1 MGPDTLS
8 YMQTHAPY
16 MHLDYHHPSDIF
28 QTTSGNRSDN
38 NGPLS
43 PSPKESSYASN
54 PVQSTESSHG
64 PSLEVPVKNEKR
76 EKLHCCED
84 LQAPST
90 RKSKHVNMTTPM
102 AFGLPSAQ
110 KQAQL
115 SENEGEAHSEIG
127 VTKGIPTEFDS
138 SNAQESSCMRSVLD
152 EISLE
157 ATSFRQLQQVT
168 EQVNDIQKF

>member
-1 MGPDTLS
+1 M
-8 YMQTHAPY
+8 
-16 MHLDYHHPSDIF
+16 
-28 QTTSGNRSDN
+28 
-38 NGPLS
+38 
-43 PSPKESSYASN
+43 
-54 PVQSTESSHG
+54 ESSHG
-64 PSLEVPVKNEKR
+64 PSLEVPAKTMNEKR
-76 EKLHCCED
+76 EKLHCCHD

-115 SENEGEAHSEIG
+115 SENEGEAHSEVG

-138 SNAQESSCMRSVLD
+138 SNAQASSCMSSVLD

-157 ATSFRQLQQVT
+157 ATSFRQLQQVM
-168 EQVNDIQKF
+168 EQVNDILKF